1 MPPRLGKLA
10 PRELE
15 TTILGHLGAPRA
27 EVLVGPRAG
36 ADAAIVHLSAGRVLA
51 ITTDP
56 LSLVPALGPAISARL
71 ACHLVASDLW
81 TTGIPPAYASVSLL
95 LPPRLKDE
103 TLVAFVTAMDQ
114 AWRELEIATVTGHTG
129 RYAGLEST
137 VIGAATLVGVGD
149 EGRYLS
155 PKMAQNGDRVIISGG
170 CAIEATAIAARLMP
184 ERMGSR
190 LEPEELARARALIDR
205 VTVVPECRALIG
217 IGVRERGVT
226 SLHDATEGGV
236 LGGLLELAHASA
248 HDLRIERAKI
258 PISAEARAACEAW
271 GGIDPYWTLSE
282 GALIATVRPAQ
293 RDAALAVLQSI
304 GAAAADVGE
313 VVSGKGRL
321 WLTEADGRVVTL
333 DQPEPDPYWAAYERA
348 TREGWK

>member
-155 PKMAQNGDRVIISGG
+155 PKMAQN
-170 CAIEATAIAARLMP
+170 
-184 ERMGSR
+184 GSR